1 MPARIIDF
9 SLLVLVLVAMIAGGL
24 GGAAVAGHHVLR
36 GRALS
41 MAYIFAYLVVG
52 AVVGVVAALVGV
64 MYAGFEQTEQI
75 LTVSLMAGAAG
86 SALLAA
92 GNLSLR
98 FILKQLG
105 VEVVVSISDKRKD

>member
-1 MPARIIDF
+1 MPARVLDF

-24 GGAAVAGHHVLR
+24 GGA
-36 GRALS
+36 
-41 MAYIFAYLVVG
+41 MAYMFAYLVVG
-52 AVVGVVAALVGV
+52 AVVGLVAALVGV
-64 MYAGFEQTEQI
+64 MYAGIEQTEQI
-75 LTVSLMAGAAG
+75 LTVSLVAGSAG

-105 VEVVVSISDKRKD
+105 VEVVVNISDKRKD